1 MLWSK
6 LLTLKNL
13 NHEVNESNS
22 DPGKCNS
29 NAGYLSLRDR
39 QYRYGRMRMRHW
51 RENFAGE
58 FSIRI

>member
-13 NHEVNESNS
+13 NDEVNGKNG

-29 NAGYLSLRDR
+29 NAAYLSFSDR
-39 QYRYGRMRMRHW
+39 QRRYGRMRMRHW
-51 RENFAGE
+51 RENFADE